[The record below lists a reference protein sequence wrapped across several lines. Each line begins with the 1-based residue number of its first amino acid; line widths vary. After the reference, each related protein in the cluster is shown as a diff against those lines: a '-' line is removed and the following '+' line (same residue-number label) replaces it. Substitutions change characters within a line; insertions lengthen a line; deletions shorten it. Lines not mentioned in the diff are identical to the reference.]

1 MNLSWRYFDTPN
13 LEKSNIFLAIW
24 LWVSFL
30 PQFSKDYQYVLTK
43 NLHVG
48 IPNFENDVRLVIKIE
63 KKGLNLAR
71 SLQIWSFKRTTWR
84 KFWIKGHW
92 LKLGKKGKI
101 PLFTHLLISFFW
113 PEDQVYSALIYAFK
127 MFIGFHSSFYLH
139 QQANLMSKEYLYANI
154 P

>member
-1 MNLSWRYFDTPN
+1 MSILRPQIWKKVLFFQLYEYGYHFYHNLAR
-13 LEKSNIFLAIW
+13 I
-24 LWVSFL
+24 L
-30 PQFSKDYQYVLTK
+30 PICFNKIPKWY
-43 NLHVG
+43 LHVG
-48 IPNFENDVRLVIKIE
+48 IPNFEKDVRLVIKIE
-63 KKGLNLAR
+63 IKSLNFAR